1 MWNTTLHAALITRNT
16 EAVVA
21 DIQSLIYDNT
31 ADFLL
36 VVFDAPKTFFDSDGR
51 LCNKL

>member
-1 MWNTTLHAALITRNT
+1 MWNTTLHAALITGIT

-36 VVFDAPKTFFDSDGR
+36 VAFDAPKTSFRFR
-51 LCNKL
+51 WKTLQ